1 MVTKKT
7 VAISFVMV
15 FLALDLAAEVVRVV
29 ACQVAP
35 PQSGVT
41 LCAGPAGSAS
51 LIWNKATR
59 LLEHLEEPAPA
70 PAPVEPP
77 APAPAQGETPLE
89 RLKQQPK
96 L

>member
-70 PAPVEPP
+70 PAP
-77 APAPAQGETPLE
+77 AQGETPLE